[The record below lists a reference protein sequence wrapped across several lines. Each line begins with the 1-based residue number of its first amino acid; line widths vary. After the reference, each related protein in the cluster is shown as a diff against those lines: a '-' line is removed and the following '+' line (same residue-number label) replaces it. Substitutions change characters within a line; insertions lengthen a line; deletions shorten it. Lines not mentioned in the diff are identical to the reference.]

1 MSQTKPFAYT
11 GRDSKGKLTKGKIDA
26 ASSGAVAARMR
37 EMGLSPVSINAASAN
52 TGLQMEISFG
62 GAGRGRVKL
71 KDLAVASRQMATMIA
86 AGLSL
91 TKTLAILSDQTENK
105 KLSGTLEAV
114 RADIEAGGSLSSAM
128 GKQSEIFPP
137 IMIHLVRAGE
147 TGGFLERSLEQV
159 AENFEAEVKLAN
171 TIKSALTY
179 PVVVLIMAVVAMFGM
194 LIFIVPVFEKMFGG
208 FDADLPLPTQI
219 LVVLSQAMVWLA
231 PLLIV
236 AGIVFA
242 VWWNKNK
249 HSIEVRRVVDPFKLK
264 LPVFGDLFKKVAL
277 SRVTRNF
284 STMLGAGVPLLQALA
299 IVGDTSGNYVIE
311 EALKK
316 VAESVRQGRSI
327 AEPLAKEDV
336 FPPMIVQM
344 VAVGEDSGSLQPML
358 AKISDF
364 YDDEVDSTTKQLT
377 SLIEPLMIA
386 FIGVI
391 VGSMI
396 VALYLPVFS
405 IFEKIQ

>member
-11 GRDSKGKLTKGKIDA
+11 GRDSAGKLTKGKIDA

-37 EMGLSPVSINAASAN
+37 EMGLSPVAINAASAGS
-52 TGLQMEISFG
+52 GLQMEIKLG
-62 GAGRGRVKL
+62 GAGGGRVKL

-91 TKTLAILSDQTENK
+91 TKTLSILADQTENK
-105 KLSGTLEAV
+105 KLASTLEAV
-114 RADIEAGGSLSSAM
+114 RADIESGGSLSSAM
-128 GKQSEIFPP
+128 AKQDEIFPP
-137 IMIHLVRAGE
+137 IMIHLVRSGE

-171 TIKSALTY
+171 TIKSAMTY
-179 PVVVLIMAVVAMFGM
+179 PVVVLVMAIVAMFGM
-194 LIFIVPVFEKMFGG
+194 LIFIVPVFEKMFSG
-208 FDADLPLPTQI
+208 FDAALPLPTQI
-219 LVVLSQAMVWLA
+219 LVVLSQAMIWLA
-231 PLLIV
+231 PLLII
-236 AGIVFA
+236 AGIVFS
-242 VWWNKNK
+242 VWWSKNK
-249 HSIEVRRVVDPFKLK
+249 HTVEVRKVVDPMKLK

-344 VAVGEDSGSLQPML
+344 VAVGEDSGSLQQML
-358 AKISDF
+358 AKIADF
-364 YDDEVDSTTKQLT
+364 YDDEVESTTKQLT

-386 FIGVI
+386 FIGVV

-405 IFEKIQ
+405 IFEKIK

>member
-11 GRDSKGKLTKGKIDA
+11 GRDANGKLSKGKIDA

-37 EMGLSPVSINAASAN
+37 EMGLSPVAINPAPAG
-52 TGLQMEISFG
+52 TGLQMEINLG
-62 GAGRGRVKL
+62 GLGGGVKL
-71 KDLAVASRQMATMIA
+71 KDLAVASRQMSTMIA

-91 TKTLAILSDQTENK
+91 LKTLTILAGQTDNK
-105 KLSGTLEAV
+105 KLASTLDAV
-114 RADIEAGGSLSSAM
+114 RADIETGGSLSGAM
-128 GKQSEIFPP
+128 AKYGEIFPP

-159 AENFEAEVKLAN
+159 AENFEAEVKLTN

-194 LIFIVPVFEKMFGG
+194 LIFIVPVFEGMFKGMN
-208 FDADLPLPTQI
+208 AELPFATQV
-219 LVVLSQAMVWLA
+219 LVMLSQAMVWLA
-231 PLLIV
+231 PVLIV
-236 AGIVFA
+236 SGVVFA
-242 VWWNKNK
+242 VWWSKNK
-249 HSIEVRRVVDPFKLK
+249 HTDEVRKVVDPLKLK
-264 LPVFGDLFKKVAL
+264 LPVFGDLFRKVAL
-277 SRVTRNF
+277 SRFTRNF
-284 STMLGAGVPLLQALA
+284 STMLGAGVPILQALA
-299 IVGDTSGNYVIE
+299 IVGETSGNYVIE

-327 AEPLAKEDV
+327 AEPLASEDI

-344 VAVGEDSGSLQPML
+344 VSVGEDAGSLQPML

-364 YDDEVDSTTKQLT
+364 YDEEVESTTKQLT

-386 FIGVI
+386 FIGVV
-391 VGSMI
+391 VGAMI
-396 VALYLPVFS
+396 VALYMPVFS
-405 IFEKIQ
+405 IFNEIK